1 MERQE
6 AANDLELF
14 TLQAQNFT
22 ADNVTTTVQA
32 LENVINAETLDQ
44 NVKTFAY
51 IRQTFIVLFI
61 ALIW

>member
-1 MERQE
+1 MERQD

-32 LENVINAETLDQ
+32 LESVINAETLDQ
-44 NVKTFAY
+44 NVKPLAY
-51 IRQTFIVLFI
+51 IRQTVTVLFI